1 MIYCSFLNFDE
12 LDPPINRS
20 KETAVLGLR
29 SIQKSEKH
37 RRSIKNMRSSS
48 RSSQRVSY
56 EEEDD
61 ERDDT
66 TGEEQV
72 EVLPKSKRSK
82 SSSSKRKE
90 KDYDSEE
97 DSENNMN
104 TPNQEKIIKKQRT
117 NKKEKSLAHIA
128 NTDEEDQLHSRLVAK
143 MHAEATEEDEEVEQ
157 GVGAQVRIREDTST
171 PQAGQILY
179 ITVQNFMCHHKITV
193 DFCAHINFV
202 TGQNGSGT
210 FTYLLNL
217 SISTLSNHM
226 YTITYQASLRS
237 WQQYS
242 YA

>member
-1 MIYCSFLNFDE
+1 
-12 LDPPINRS
+12 
-20 KETAVLGLR
+20 
-29 SIQKSEKH
+29 
-37 RRSIKNMRSSS
+37 MRSSS

-61 ERDDT
+61 ERDET

-82 SSSSKRKE
+82 SSSSTMTKRKE

-104 TPNQEKIIKKQRT
+104 TPNQEKSTKKQRT
-117 NKKEKSLAHIA
+117 NKKEKSLAHLA
-128 NTDEEDQLHSRLVAK
+128 NTDEEGQLHSRLIAK

-157 GVGAQVRIREDTST
+157 GVVAQVRTREDTST
-171 PQAGQILY
+171 PQAGQILF

-193 DFCAHINFV
+193 DFCPHINFV

-210 FTYLLNL
+210 FIYLLNL
-217 SISTLSNHM
+217 SASVLSNRA
-226 YTITYQASLRS
+226 YTVTYQASLRS
-237 WQQYS
+237 WRRS
-242 YA
+242 SCA